1 MPAAA
6 GTLSTDSNPPDA
18 PGGALDIGAPEVDV
32 VDGRDVP
39 SRDGGVVDGTGSPPA
54 GVGRRRA
61 PSAGRTVVEY
71 AGLALVAILLA
82 SLIRSFLGLAFYIPS
97 ESMLPALK
105 VNDRVVVSRLSY
117 HLHAPHRGDIVVFQ
131 NPDYVADDSPNI
143 VERVVR
149 SVFEVVGARQPED
162 KNLIKRVVGLPGE
175 TIAIHDNAI
184 WIDAKKL
191 NEPYLKAFY
200 ARGGLLDWEGQP
212 EYTQKIPAGEYWMMG
227 DNRDNSHDSRFF
239 HTIKR
244 NAMVGRAFVRVWP
257 FSRLGGL

>member
-1 MPAAA
+1 M
-6 GTLSTDSNPPDA
+6 
-18 PGGALDIGAPEVDV
+18 
-32 VDGRDVP
+32 
-39 SRDGGVVDGTGSPPA
+39 
-54 GVGRRRA
+54 
-61 PSAGRTVVEY
+61 EY

-97 ESMLPALK
+97 ESMLPTLK

-175 TIAIHDNAI
+175 TIAIHDNAV

-200 ARGGLLDWEGQP
+200 ARGGLLDWEG
-212 EYTQKIPAGEYWMMG
+212 IGFACII
-227 DNRDNSHDSRFF
+227 NAH
-239 HTIKR
+239 KR
-244 NAMVGRAFVRVWP
+244 
-257 FSRLGGL
+257 SRLKCCCGSNIHYSSGSPLYHCGQK